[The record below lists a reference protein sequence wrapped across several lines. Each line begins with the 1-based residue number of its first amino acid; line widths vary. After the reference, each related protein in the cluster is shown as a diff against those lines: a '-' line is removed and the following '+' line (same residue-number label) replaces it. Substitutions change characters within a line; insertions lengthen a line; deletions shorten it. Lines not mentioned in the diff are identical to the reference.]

1 MTQNQ
6 IERLKERI
14 NFLSRTMLACVA
26 GVYLLAGALGKFVM
40 EWLARD
46 EFAWREFGIIPAIT
60 AVAFVIM
67 VFEVFRL
74 RWTINRHIDQIGE
87 PS

>member
-1 MTQNQ
+1 
-6 IERLKERI
+6 L
-14 NFLSRTMLACVA
+14 LAHVA

-46 EFAWREFGIIPAIT
+46 ELVWSNFGAVPAAT
-60 AVAFVIM
+60 VVGAVVM
-67 VFEVFRL
+67 TVEVFRL
-74 RWTINRHIDQIGE
+74 RWTINRHIDQIGV

>member
-1 MTQNQ
+1 MSPKD
-6 IERLKERI
+6 ERIKERI
-14 NFLSRTMLACVA
+14 NFLSRLLLAHVA

-40 EWLARD
+40 EWLSRD
-46 EFAWREFGIIPAIT
+46 EFSWSGFGVVPAIT
-60 AVAFVIM
+60 AAAFVIM
-67 VFEVFRL
+67 VFELFRL